1 MIKVEGLTK
10 RYGPTTAVNNISFQ
24 VDRGEI
30 VGFLGP
36 NGAGKTTTMRI
47 LTGFLPPTLGKVS
60 VAGYDVMEHPLEV
73 KKRIGYLPETP
84 PVYPEM
90 EVVEYLDFVAR
101 LKGIASADV
110 SSRIDSVLERCA
122 LGHVRNKI
130 IGHLSRGYRQRVGLA
145 QALIHGPDVLILDE
159 PTAGLDPKQIIDVRK
174 LIHALSGEHT
184 IILSTHILPE
194 VSGTCSRV
202 LIINEG
208 RLEASDTPENLTA
221 RLQGHESLWVDVDG
235 PAAEVEQALSGV
247 PGVTRVVRENGHSQR
262 TAWQVETGNDPAIRS
277 LVARAVVERGWGLYE
292 IRPVGL
298 SLEEIFLK
306 LTSKEEA
313 VEAVLEGNQGPG
325 ASGTPQPGDAPSDTV
340 AALES
345 RGEASGGGAA

>member
-10 RYGPTTAVNNISFQ
+10 RYGPTTAVNNISFD

-47 LTGFLPPTLGKVS
+47 LTGFLPPTQGKAT
-60 VAGYDVMEHPLEV
+60 VAGYDVTEHPLEV

-84 PVYPEM
+84 PLYPEM
-90 EVVEYLDFVAR
+90 EVVEFLDFVAR
-101 LKGIASADV
+101 LKGIAGADV
-110 SSRIDSVLERCA
+110 ASRIDAVLERCS
-122 LGHVRNKI
+122 LGHVRHKI

-145 QALIHGPDVLILDE
+145 QALIHSPDVLILDE

-221 RLQGHESLWVDVDG
+221 RLQGHDSLWLDVDG
-235 PAAEVEQALSGV
+235 PEGEIEQTLNAV
-247 PGVTRVVRENGHSQR
+247 PGVNKVIRENGHAQR
-262 TAWQVETGNDPAIRS
+262 TTWQVETGNDPAIRS
-277 LVARAVVERGWGLYE
+277 YISRAVVERGWGLYE

-298 SLEEIFLK
+298 SLEDIFLK
-306 LTSKEEA
+306 LTAKEEA
-313 VEAVLEGNQGPG
+313 VEQ
-325 ASGTPQPGDAPSDTV
+325 
-340 AALES
+340 AALDAGGGLGVDHAPP
-345 RGEASGGGAA
+345 GEAVDSTEAGSGGAA

>member
-47 LTGFLPPTLGKVS
+47 LTGFLPPTLGKAS
-60 VAGYDVMEHPLEV
+60 VAGYDVMVQPLEV

-84 PVYPEM
+84 PLYPEM

-101 LKGIASADV
+101 LKGIPSADI
-110 SSRIDSVLERCA
+110 SARIDSVLERCA
-122 LGHVRNKI
+122 LGHVRHKI

-145 QALIHGPDVLILDE
+145 QAMIHGPDVLILDE

-194 VSGTCSRV
+194 VSGTCNRV

-235 PAAEVEQALSGV
+235 PAAEVEQALSAV
-247 PGVTRVVRENGHSQR
+247 PGVNRVTRENGHAQR
-262 TAWQVETGNDPAIRS
+262 TAWQVETGKDSAIRS
-277 LVARAVVERGWGLYE
+277 QIARTVVERGWGLFE
-292 IRPVGL
+292 IRPIGL

-313 VEAVLEGNQGPG
+313 VEQAALEGTEGPG
-325 ASGTPQPGDAPSDTV
+325 AGG
-340 AALES
+340 AALPSAAAAAVES
-345 RGEASGGGAA
+345 RGEASGGGVE

>member
-10 RYGPTTAVNNISFQ
+10 RYGPTTAVKNISFE

-47 LTGFLPPTLGKVS
+47 LTGFLPPTLGKAT

-84 PVYPEM
+84 PLYPEM
-90 EVVEYLDFVAR
+90 EVVEYLDFVGR

-110 SSRIDSVLERCA
+110 PARVDAVLERCS
-122 LGHVRNKI
+122 LGNVQHKI
-130 IGHLSRGYRQRVGLA
+130 IGHLSKGYRQRVGLA

-221 RLQGHESLWVDVDG
+221 RLQGHESLWVDIDG
-235 PAAEVEQALSGV
+235 PAADVEQALAAV
-247 PGVTRVVRENGHSQR
+247 PGVTRVVRENGHAQR
-262 TAWQVETGNDPAIRS
+262 TTWQVETGKDPTIRS
-277 LVARAVVERGWGLYE
+277 SVARVVVERGWGLYE
-292 IRPVGL
+292 IRPIGL

-306 LTSKEEA
+306 LTSQEDA
-313 VEAVLEGNQGPG
+313 VEQA
-325 ASGTPQPGDAPSDTV
+325 ASDGTPSAGEGDASPAETPSETV
-340 AALES
+340 AAES
-345 RGEASGGGAA
+345 RDETAGGGAA

>member
-47 LTGFLPPTLGKVS
+47 LTGFLPPTTGKAS
-60 VAGYDVMEHPLEV
+60 VAGYDVMEQPLEV

-84 PVYPEM
+84 PLYPEM

-101 LKGIASADV
+101 LKGIPSVDI

-122 LGHVRNKI
+122 LGNVRHKI

-235 PAAEVEQALSGV
+235 PAAEIEQALSAVAGV
-247 PGVTRVVRENGHSQR
+247 NRVTRENGHAQR
-262 TAWQVETGNDPAIRS
+262 TTWQVETGKDPAIRC
-277 LVARAVVERGWGLYE
+277 LIARAMVERGWGLYE
-292 IRPVGL
+292 IRPIGL

-306 LTSKEEA
+306 LTAKEEG
-313 VEAVLEGNQGPG
+313 VEQAALEGNADAAG
-325 ASGTPQPGDAPSDTV
+325 SGTPQAGDAV
-340 AALES
+340 AAAEG
-345 RGEASGGGAA
+345 RGGAAGGGAA

>member
-10 RYGPTTAVNNISFQ
+10 RYGPTTAVNNISFE
-24 VDRGEI
+24 VNRGEI

-47 LTGFLPPTLGKVS
+47 LTGFLPPTTGRAS

-84 PVYPEM
+84 PLYPEM

-101 LKGIASADV
+101 LKGILSADV
-110 SSRIDSVLERCA
+110 ARRVDAVLERCSI
-122 LGHVRNKI
+122 GHVRNKL

-174 LIHALSGEHT
+174 LIHALRLEHT

-235 PAAEVEQALSGV
+235 PAADVEQALSAV
-247 PGVTRVVRENGHSQR
+247 PGVNRVVREDGHGQR
-262 TAWQVETGNDPAIRS
+262 TTWQVETGKDPAIRS
-277 LVARAVVERGWGLYE
+277 HIARAVVERGWGLYE
-292 IRPVGL
+292 IRPIGL
-298 SLEEIFLK
+298 SLEDVFLK
-306 LTSKEEA
+306 LTAKEEA
-313 VEAVLEGNQGPG
+313 VEQAAVEGTIDAGG
-325 ASGTPQPGDAPSDTV
+325 GTAAPGDV
-340 AALES
+340 VGAAES
-345 RGEASGGGAA
+345 SGEAAGGGAA

>member
-10 RYGPTTAVNNISFQ
+10 RYGPTTAVKNISFE
-24 VDRGEI
+24 VARGEI

-47 LTGFLPPTLGKVS
+47 LTGFLPPTLGKAS
-60 VAGYDVMEHPLEV
+60 VAGYDVMDHPLEV

-84 PVYPEM
+84 PLYPEM
-90 EVVEYLDFVAR
+90 EVVEFLDFVGR
-101 LKGIASADV
+101 LKGIPSADV
-110 SSRIDSVLERCA
+110 PKRVDSVLERCA
-122 LGHVRNKI
+122 LGHVRHKI
-130 IGHLSRGYRQRVGLA
+130 IGHLSKGYRQRVGLA

-221 RLQGHESLWVDVDG
+221 RLQGHDSLWVDVDG
-235 PAAEVEQALSGV
+235 PPADVELALSAV

-262 TAWQVETGNDPAIRS
+262 TAWQVETANDAAIRS
-277 LVARAVVERGWGLYE
+277 HVARTVIERGWALYE
-292 IRPVGL
+292 IRPIGL
-298 SLEEIFLK
+298 SLEDIFLK

-313 VEAVLEGNQGPG
+313 VEQALVGEPG
-325 ASGTPQPGDAPSDTV
+325 ADSSGTAQSGETV
-340 AALES
+340 PAVD
-345 RGEASGGGAA
+345 RGESSGGGAA

>member
-47 LTGFLPPTLGKVS
+47 LTGFLPPTLGKAS
-60 VAGYDVMEHPLEV
+60 VAGYDVMVQPLEV

-84 PVYPEM
+84 PLYPEM

-101 LKGIASADV
+101 LKGIPSADI
-110 SSRIDSVLERCA
+110 SARIDSVLERCA
-122 LGHVRNKI
+122 LGHVRHKI

-145 QALIHGPDVLILDE
+145 QAMIHGPDVLIL
-159 PTAGLDPKQIIDVRK
+159 
-174 LIHALSGEHT
+174 ALSGEHT

-194 VSGTCSRV
+194 VSGTCNRV

-235 PAAEVEQALSGV
+235 PAAEVEQALSAV
-247 PGVTRVVRENGHSQR
+247 PGVNRVTRENGHAQR
-262 TAWQVETGNDPAIRS
+262 TAWQVETGKDSAIRS
-277 LVARAVVERGWGLYE
+277 QIARTVVERGWGLFE
-292 IRPVGL
+292 IRPIGL

-313 VEAVLEGNQGPG
+313 VEQAALEGTEGPG
-325 ASGTPQPGDAPSDTV
+325 AGG
-340 AALES
+340 AALPSAAAAAVES
-345 RGEASGGGAA
+345 RGEASGGGVE

>member
-1 MIKVEGLTK
+1 MIKVAGLTK
-10 RYGPTTAVNNISFQ
+10 RYGPTTAVNNISFE

-47 LTGFLPPTLGKVS
+47 LTGFLPPTTGTAS
-60 VAGYDVMEHPLEV
+60 VAGYDVMEQPLEV
-73 KKRIGYLPETP
+73 KKHIGYLPETP
-84 PVYPEM
+84 PLYPEM

-101 LKGIASADV
+101 LKGIPSGDV

-122 LGHVRNKI
+122 LGNVRHKI

-235 PAAEVEQALSGV
+235 PATEIELTLNGV
-247 PGVTRVVRENGHSQR
+247 PGVNRVVRENGHSQR
-262 TAWQVETGNDPAIRS
+262 TTWQVETGKDPAIRS
-277 LVARAVVERGWGLYE
+277 QIARALVERGWGLYE
-292 IRPVGL
+292 MRPIGL

-306 LTSKEEA
+306 LTAKEEG
-313 VEAVLEGNQGPG
+313 VEQAALEGNAPG
-325 ASGTPQPGDAPSDTV
+325 ASTPEAGDEVV
-340 AALES
+340 AADG
-345 RGEASGGGAA
+345 RGEGSAGGAA

>member
-1 MIKVEGLTK
+1 
-10 RYGPTTAVNNISFQ
+10 
-24 VDRGEI
+24 
-30 VGFLGP
+30 
-36 NGAGKTTTMRI
+36 MRI
-47 LTGFLPPTLGKVS
+47 LTGFLPPTTGKAS
-60 VAGYDVMEHPLEV
+60 VAGYDVMEQPLEV

-84 PVYPEM
+84 PLYPEM
-90 EVVEYLDFVAR
+90 EVIEYLDFVAR
-101 LKGIASADV
+101 LKGIPGAEL
-110 SSRIDSVLERCA
+110 SSRIDSALERCA
-122 LGHVRNKI
+122 LGNVRHKI

-235 PAAEVEQALSGV
+235 PAGEIEQTLSAV
-247 PGVTRVVRENGHSQR
+247 PGVNRVVRENGHAQR
-262 TAWQVETGNDPAIRS
+262 TNWQVETGKDPAIRS
-277 LVARAVVERGWGLYE
+277 HIARALVERGWGLFE
-292 IRPVGL
+292 MRPIGL

-306 LTSKEEA
+306 LTAKEEG
-313 VEAVLEGNQGPG
+313 VEQAVLEGNAHG
-325 ASGTPQPGDAPSDTV
+325 AGTADTGDEV
-340 AALES
+340 AAAES
-345 RGEASGGGAA
+345 RGEASRGGAA

>member
-1 MIKVEGLTK
+1 
-10 RYGPTTAVNNISFQ
+10 
-24 VDRGEI
+24 
-30 VGFLGP
+30 
-36 NGAGKTTTMRI
+36 
-47 LTGFLPPTLGKVS
+47 
-60 VAGYDVMEHPLEV
+60 
-73 KKRIGYLPETP
+73 
-84 PVYPEM
+84 VYPER

-101 LKGIASADV
+101 LKGIPSADI
-110 SSRIDSVLERCA
+110 SARIDSVLERCA
-122 LGHVRNKI
+122 LGHVRHKI

-194 VSGTCSRV
+194 VSGTCNRV

-235 PAAEVEQALSGV
+235 PAAEIEQALSAV
-247 PGVTRVVRENGHSQR
+247 PGVNRVVRENGHAQR
-262 TAWQVETGNDPAIRS
+262 TAWQVETGKDPAIRS
-277 LVARAVVERGWGLYE
+277 QIARTVVQSGWGLFE
-292 IRPVGL
+292 IRPIGL

-306 LTSKEEA
+306 LTAKEEA
-313 VEAVLEGNQGPG
+313 VEQAALEGTAG
-325 ASGTPQPGDAPSDTV
+325 AGGSAPPDT
-340 AALES
+340 AAVES
-345 RGEASGGGAA
+345 RGEASRGGVE

>member
-10 RYGPTTAVNNISFQ
+10 RYGPTIAVNNISFD

-47 LTGFLPPTLGKVS
+47 LTGFLPPTLGKAT
-60 VAGYDVMEHPLEV
+60 VAGFDVTEQPIEV

-84 PVYPEM
+84 PLYPEM
-90 EVVEYLDFVAR
+90 EVVEFLDFVAR
-101 LKGIASADV
+101 LKGIAGPEIAG
-110 SSRIDSVLERCA
+110 RIDSVLERCS
-122 LGHVRNKI
+122 LGQVRHKI

-145 QALIHGPDVLILDE
+145 QALIHSPDVLILDE

-194 VSGTCSRV
+194 VAGTCSRV

-221 RLQGHESLWVDVDG
+221 RLQGHESLWLDVDG
-235 PAAEVEQALSGV
+235 PEAEIEPALNAV
-247 PGVTRVVRENGHSQR
+247 PGVTRVIRENGHAHR
-262 TAWQVETGNDPAIRS
+262 TSWQVETANDAAIRS
-277 LVARAVVERGWGLYE
+277 QIARAVVERGWGLYE
-292 IRPVGL
+292 IRPIGL
-298 SLEEIFLK
+298 SLEDIFLK
-306 LTSKEEA
+306 LTAKEEG
-313 VEAVLEGNQGPG
+313 VEQ
-325 ASGTPQPGDAPSDTV
+325 
-340 AALES
+340 AALET
-345 RGEASGGGAA
+345 SGGSGTDAATAPSVAGADSTGAGSGGAA

>member
-1 MIKVEGLTK
+1 
-10 RYGPTTAVNNISFQ
+10 

-47 LTGFLPPTLGKVS
+47 LTGFLPPTLGKAS
-60 VAGYDVMEHPLEV
+60 IAGYDVMENPLEV

-101 LKGIASADV
+101 LKGIATAEIPG
-110 SSRIDSVLERCA
+110 RIDGVLERCA
-122 LGHVRNKI
+122 LGHVRHKI

-208 RLEASDTPENLTA
+208 RLEASDSPENLTA

-235 PAAEVEQALSGV
+235 PPAEVQEALSGV
-247 PGVTRVVRENGHSQR
+247 PGVTRVIRENGHSQR
-262 TAWQVETGNDPAIRS
+262 TAWQVETGKDPAIRS
-277 LVARAVVERGWGLYE
+277 HVARAVVERGWGLYE
-292 IRPVGL
+292 IRPIGL

-313 VEAVLEGNQGPG
+313 VEAAMEGTGPG
-325 ASGTPQPGDAPSDTV
+325 AAGTPAAGESPSEAP
-340 AALES
+340 A
-345 RGEASGGGAA
+345 GGAA